1 MCSQIRP
8 ECVGDNRGTDTG
20 GSLRETVYTGKDVLS
35 NVACS
40 VCPGRP
46 MYGGSHMSML
56 IRDFHFQHMV
66 YTIHHAGN

>member
-20 GSLRETVYTGKDVLS
+20 GSLREIVYTGKDVLS
-35 NVACS
+35 NVAWS

-56 IRDFHFQHMV
+56 RDFHFQHMV
-66 YTIHHAGN
+66 CVH

>member
-1 MCSQIRP
+1 M
-8 ECVGDNRGTDTG
+8 
-20 GSLRETVYTGKDVLS
+20 YTGKDVLS

-56 IRDFHFQHMV
+56 IRDFHFPV
-66 YTIHHAGN
+66 TVVSAVCTK

>member
-1 MCSQIRP
+1 ML
-8 ECVGDNRGTDTG
+8 ETTGTDTG

-66 YTIHHAGN
+66 CVTIIYA

>member
-1 MCSQIRP
+1 ML
-8 ECVGDNRGTDTG
+8 ETTGTDTG

-46 MYGGSHMSML
+46 MYGGSL
-56 IRDFHFQHMV
+56 
-66 YTIHHAGN
+66 TCPC